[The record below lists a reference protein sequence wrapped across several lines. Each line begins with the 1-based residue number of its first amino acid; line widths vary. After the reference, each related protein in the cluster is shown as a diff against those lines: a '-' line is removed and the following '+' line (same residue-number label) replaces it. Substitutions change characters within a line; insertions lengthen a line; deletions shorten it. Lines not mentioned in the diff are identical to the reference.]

1 MFNFSPSWSG
11 IDMHVCTYKKLCII
25 TTCNVLIPHSFSILL
40 FLAQQCLLFLRF
52 RSPLSWSFFLSTLM
66 LCVGMGVCVCIRF
79 RKSLGFLNLDLP
91 CYFLCFLSHLVSLL
105 WHWPLGFLVV
115 TFTSVENSSSGQLCI
130 EFYRTVQGVLLSQ
143 IRMYFRCFFLKKVF
157 ISMTSGLLA
166 CRDKRCKSRCKF
178 WTRPKKEFFRWRGAC
193 RQKSCL

>member
-66 LCVGMGVCVCIRF
+66 LCVGMGVCVYTVSKIT
-79 RKSLGFLNLDLP
+79 GFPQPGSPLLFFVLP
-91 CYFLCFLSHLVSLL
+91 F
-105 WHWPLGFLVV
+105 
-115 TFTSVENSSSGQLCI
+115 SSSFSPLTLTSWFSCC
-130 EFYRTVQGVLLSQ
+130 YLHLS
-143 IRMYFRCFFLKKVF
+143 
-157 ISMTSGLLA
+157 
-166 CRDKRCKSRCKF
+166 
-178 WTRPKKEFFRWRGAC
+178 
-193 RQKSCL
+193 

>member
-1 MFNFSPSWSG
+1 M
-11 IDMHVCTYKKLCII
+11 Y
-25 TTCNVLIPHSFSILL
+25 TCAVLIPQSVSILL
-40 FLAQQCLLFLRF
+40 LLAQQCLLFLRF
-52 RSPLSWSFFLSTLM
+52 RLPLSWSFFCPHWCS
-66 LCVGMGVCVCIRF
+66 VWVWVCVCMRF

-130 EFYRTVQGVLLSQ
+130 EFYRTVRGVLSQ

-157 ISMTSGLLA
+157 ISITSRLFA
-166 CRDKRCKSRCKF
+166 CKDKRCKS
-178 WTRPKKEFFRWRGAC
+178 
-193 RQKSCL
+193 SCTFL

>member
-52 RSPLSWSFFLSTLM
+52 RSPLSWSFL
-66 LCVGMGVCVCIRF
+66 CIRF
-79 RKSLGFLNLDLP
+79 RKSLGFLNLDLH
-91 CYFLCFLSHLVSLL
+91 CYFFLCFLSHLVSLL

-157 ISMTSGLLA
+157 ISITSGLVA
-166 CRDKRCKSRCKF
+166 CRDKRCKSRYKF
-178 WTRPKKEFFRWRGAC
+178 
-193 RQKSCL
+193 L